1 MDDLRDEEEKKDL
14 ERIKKEE
21 EADKK
26 IHQDIKTHIT
36 NKEQEPFGDMTDYNF
51 EKQEIVDKIGEI
63 FFNSMKDGNEEPKKE
78 ILSLIDKYSNYLKSL
93 SNSDIDELIKT
104 GKVKKLELPK
114 LELPEGDF
122 LQKGIV
128 QRVKT
133 KKEETADKNK
143 GIIRKF
149 IDNIRK

>member
-1 MDDLRDEEEKKDL
+1 MTVEEFNKTVDLYADNLYRFILKNIKDEEKARD
-14 ERIKKEE
+14 IV
-21 EADKK
+21 
-26 IHQDIKTHIT
+26 QDT
-36 NKEQEPFGDMTDYNF
+36 Y